1 MINFSVLTL
10 PEESNE
16 PLMPGTPVILQSQPE
31 ETSPDHE
38 INGRDKP
45 VIKNIEDPK
54 YVGQAIKI
62 AAKLLIKIKLEAK
75 KKKLSVRE
83 DFHFLRT
90 HIEYEKAH
98 TNDLNNNFTRLGLE
112 FNLALDH
119 R

>member
-1 MINFSVLTL
+1 M
-10 PEESNE
+10 PEK
-16 PLMPGTPVILQSQPE
+16 PVMLESQPE
-31 ETSPDHE
+31 ETFPDQG
-38 INGRDKP
+38 INGQDKP
-45 VIKNIEDPK
+45 VIKNLEDPK